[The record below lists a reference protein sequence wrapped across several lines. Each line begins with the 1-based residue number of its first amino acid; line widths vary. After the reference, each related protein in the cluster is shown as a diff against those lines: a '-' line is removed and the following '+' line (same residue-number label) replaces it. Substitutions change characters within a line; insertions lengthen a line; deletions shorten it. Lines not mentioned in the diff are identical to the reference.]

1 MGLFDK
7 LKGKK
12 DIVDWSDACNAT
24 PKFYGKPDG
33 SPFGAIALTEGTKTA
48 LPKNPQLEYK
58 VDGKSVVEWRLVLV
72 STSKDTIIG
81 DIDYFYALKKIEQ
94 YSLDTNKNAI
104 LVKELSLAEL
114 ESLRG

>member
-12 DIVDWSDACNAT
+12 ESVDWSDAYNAT
-24 PKFYGKPDG
+24 PKFYGKPNG

-58 VDGKSVVEWRLVLV
+58 VNGKLVAEWKLVLV
-72 STSKDTIIG
+72 SISKDTIIG
-81 DIDYFYALKKIEQ
+81 DVDYFVALKKVEQ
-94 YSLDTNKNAI
+94 YSLNANKNAI

-114 ESLRG
+114 ESLKE

>member
-1 MGLFDK
+1 MGIFDK
-7 LKGKK
+7 FKGKK
-12 DIVDWSDACNAT
+12 ESVDWSDAYNAT

-58 VDGKSVVEWRLVLV
+58 VDGKSVAEWKLVLV
-72 STSKDTIIG
+72 STSKETIIG
-81 DIDYFYALKKIEQ
+81 DADYFAALKKVEQ
-94 YSLDTNKNAI
+94 YSLDTNKNTI